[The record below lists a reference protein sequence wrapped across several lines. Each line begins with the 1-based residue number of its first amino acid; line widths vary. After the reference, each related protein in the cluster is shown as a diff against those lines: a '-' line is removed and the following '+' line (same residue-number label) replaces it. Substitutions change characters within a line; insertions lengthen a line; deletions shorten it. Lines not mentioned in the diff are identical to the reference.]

1 MSNQGFND
9 NNGDGLLG
17 PLAAFPYNWTVSAE
31 VPVGQPISF
40 VGSPNFRVTG
50 TMALTWQIQQAA
62 TDGSVPQLQYSID
75 SGATFTTVTIGS
87 GNTPQ
92 SGINE
97 SGLVSVTLSGSS
109 GLIVN
114 VLANGG
120 TPSLTA
126 KPWAVALAI
135 TRNNL
140 ETLKSDT
147 PNPFNPLAYNPQR
160 FDGVTPNGSYPA
172 QTLAQL
178 RTRIMIGLG
187 FSNQAAN
194 PPPGMAAFVNDK
206 LFSAQNMLYRLYAAL
221 HTRHFFRWKLI
232 AGQRFYSLL
241 DNDEDVLAGYRI
253 DPAKKIEWAGIQ
265 DTRNV
270 WYPLIEGIPPQLY
283 TMITKPWRPARYDIR
298 GSLEVYPAPD
308 QTYFLWMRA
317 NFGLLSFV
325 NDSDPTTID
334 SELVYLHALALAK
347 AHYGQPDASNIQALA
362 NTYRAQLIAG
372 THGTSH
378 YIPGTI
384 AVPPAVRPTLI
395 QYQDNQGG

>member
-9 NNGDGLLG
+9 NNGDGLNG
-17 PLAAFPYNWTVSAE
+17 PFSAFPYNFTVSAQ
-31 VPVGQPISF
+31 VPVGAPLTFI
-40 VGSPNFRVTG
+40 GSPEFEVAG

-62 TDGSVPQLQYSID
+62 TDGSSPEITYSVNGGV
-75 SGATFTTVTIGS
+75 SYTTVAIGS
-87 GNTPQ
+87 AGTPQ
-92 SGINE
+92 AFINE
-97 SGLVSVTLSGSS
+97 SGLIKVTLAGAT

-114 VLANGG
+114 VLATGG
-120 TPSLTA
+120 IASLTA
-126 KPWAVALAI
+126 TPWMVALAI
-135 TRNNL
+135 TRNIN

-160 FDGVTPNGSYPA
+160 LDGLTPDGSYPA

-206 LFSAQNMLYRLYAAL
+206 LFGAQNMLYRQYPAL
-221 HTRHFFRWKLI
+221 HTRRLFRWKLI
-232 AGQRFYSLL
+232 AGQRFYSLI
-241 DNDEDVLAGYRI
+241 DNDDDVLGNFHM
-253 DPAKKIEWAGIQ
+253 DPVKKIDWAGIQ

-283 TMITKPWRPARYDIR
+283 TMITKPWRPARYEIR
-298 GSLEVYPAPD
+298 GAIEVYPAPD
-308 QTYFLWMRA
+308 QTYFMWFRA

-325 NDSDPTTID
+325 NDSDPTTLD

-347 AHYGQPDASNIQALA
+347 AHYGQPDASNIESLA
-362 NTYRAQLIAG
+362 NTYRGQLIAG
-372 THGTSH
+372 THATAH